1 MNNEF
6 IFKIGIIF
14 DQTEKT
20 KTMKS
25 IVILL
30 AVGLFFS
37 CGTKKIAGDG
47 TGQTLKTKPM
57 TASSTVGA
65 FPDKNDQTNIQSAKI
80 EGNNLIL
87 EVSYG
92 GGCEEHDFSLVGSEM
107 ISKSLPPIRAVKLI
121 HNARQDKCKAL
132 IMKTLTFDISNLAYK
147 QEVGSEIFLKIEG
160 VSENLKYTFSK

>member
-1 MNNEF
+1 MKKKGENYFNEF

-14 DQTEKT
+14 DQTQKT

-47 TGQTLKTKPM
+47 TGQ
-57 TASSTVGA
+57 
-65 FPDKNDQTNIQSAKI
+65 
-80 EGNNLIL
+80 
-87 EVSYG
+87 
-92 GGCEEHDFSLVGSEM
+92 SLVGSEM

-121 HNARQDKCKAL
+121 HNAREDKCKAL

-147 QEVGSEIFLKIEG
+147 QEVGSEIFLKLDG
-160 VSENLKYTFSK
+160 VADNLKYTFAK